1 MKKEADV
8 KKELKKYLT
17 EIGAWQYWPV
27 SNGMGRHGI
36 PDVLICYRGHFLAIE
51 TKAPGRREEE
61 NGGCSALQVKEISSI
76 RGAEGIAFSFDGEED
91 HWGHLKRAIKII
103 DVEGG

>member
-36 PDVLICYRGHFLAIE
+36 PDCLVCYRGHFIAIE
-51 TKAPGRREEE
+51 TKAPGRRGEE
-61 NGGCSALQVKEISSI
+61 NRGCSALQTNELTAIFDAGGSTFV
-76 RGAEGIAFSFDGEED
+76 FDGEED
-91 HWGHLKRAIKII
+91 DWAGLK
-103 DVEGG
+103 DLTEGE